1 MVQRVSLE
9 TGLSPTIFR
18 KRRFLGC
25 VFSLPDGQ
33 RFEGLG
39 NSALDLV
46 NRLASVGQISSYAL
60 MPAATTQ
67 TSQNQPHFIWFV
79 KTSQI
84 GFKTHLIS
92 YEMWF

>member
-60 MPAATTQ
+60 MPAAATQ
-67 TSQNQPHFIWFV
+67 DKPKSTSFYMVCKDITNRFQNSPDLV
-79 KTSQI
+79 
-84 GFKTHLIS
+84 
-92 YEMWF
+92 